1 MMRNLAKALGSSL
14 LVGMT
19 LALLGCADSGPPRL
33 GVLLPLT
40 GETAVYGEPVQRG
53 VELAEEDLEKAF
65 EAGLYPYE
73 LQIEVLDT
81 RSDPERAARLLAEFY
96 DRGGTAALGGV
107 SDAEAMA
114 MAPVA
119 EEAGRV
125 LLSPTASSS
134 AVPASRYVYRLFP
147 TARREANKMANFAT
161 LELGL
166 RRVGILTVDTAE
178 AAAGDAARE
187 AAEAFR
193 EELERN
199 GGKVVS
205 RGTIPAA
212 EKVSEPAV
220 AKAASDVLAGD
231 PQAVYVAAFTAR
243 ARAVVKALDRRGYR
257 GVVLTTSALSAP
269 GLLESTASAADG
281 ALLTQT
287 MFEPESAEPEV
298 ALFVNAYRQRWNRDP
313 DLYAAHGYDA
323 LKVLARAL
331 EAEHGRSRQLWQ
343 GVRGLDGVRG
353 VTGFLQ
359 FNEKGEAGKFPRVYV
374 VDGGRLDP
382 VEGMPEWKRQRLAG
396 R

>member
-1 MMRNLAKALGSSL
+1 
-14 LVGMT
+14 
-19 LALLGCADSGPPRL
+19 
-33 GVLLPLT
+33 
-40 GETAVYGEPVQRG
+40 
-53 VELAEEDLEKAF
+53 
-65 EAGLYPYE
+65 
-73 LQIEVLDT
+73 
-81 RSDPERAARLLAEFY
+81 
-96 DRGGTAALGGV
+96 
-107 SDAEAMA
+107 

-134 AVPASRYVYRLFP
+134 AVPASRQVYRLFP

-161 LELGL
+161 LELSL
-166 RRVGILTVDTAE
+166 RRVGILTVDTTE

-187 AAEAFR
+187 AAEAFQ

-205 RGTIPAA
+205 RGTVPAA
-212 EKVSEPAV
+212 EKVSEPAAAEAV

-243 ARAVVKALDRRGYR
+243 ARAVVEALDRRGYR

-298 ALFVNAYRQRWNRDP
+298 ALFVNAYRQRWDRDP

-323 LKVLARAL
+323 VKVLARAL
-331 EAEHGRSRQLWQ
+331 EAKQGRSRQLWQ